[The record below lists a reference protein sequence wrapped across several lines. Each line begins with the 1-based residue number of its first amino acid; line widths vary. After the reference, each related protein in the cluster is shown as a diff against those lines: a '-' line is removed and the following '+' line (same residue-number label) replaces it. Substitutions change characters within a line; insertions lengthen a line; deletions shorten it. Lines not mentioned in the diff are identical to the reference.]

1 MSMGLILIFRCFQQ
15 LVMDGTLKKTERKD
29 TFKASL
35 TNSWQLLTAAVLTL
49 KRMRMRMSID
59 EFLTSVPWLLCR
71 FSETR
76 SRDLRTLNRAITDLK
91 V

>member
-1 MSMGLILIFRCFQQ
+1 MGLFFDIQVLPAAGHGRHSEENREEGYLQ
-15 LVMDGTLKKTERKD
+15 GKPYK
-29 TFKASL
+29 
-35 TNSWQLLTAAVLTL
+35 LLAITHSCGLTL
-49 KRMRMRMSID
+49 KRMRMRMLID